1 MSILSSL
8 GSYSLDCGLSL
19 IAPWHSK
26 VGRMLTG
33 RGETIARMKQML
45 SPERPTIW
53 VHVSSLGE
61 FEQGRPLIEAIR
73 ERYSNYQILV
83 SFYSPSGYEVRSDYK
98 VLIAL
103 FIFRVI
109 HHESYA
115 DFWM

>member
-26 VGRMLTG
+26 VGRMLKG
-33 RGETIARMKQML
+33 RGETIARMQQML

-73 ERYSNYQILV
+73 ERYSNT
-83 SFYSPSGYEVRSDYK
+83 R
-98 VLIAL
+98 
-103 FIFRVI
+103 
-109 HHESYA
+109 
-115 DFWM
+115 

>member
-26 VGRMLTG
+26 VGRMLKG
-33 RGETIARMKQML
+33 RGETIARMQQML

-61 FEQGRPLIEAIR
+61 FEQGRPLIESENAIR
-73 ERYSNYQILV
+73 IIKYSLASIAHQDMKYGQAI
-83 SFYSPSGYEVRSDYK
+83 K
-98 VLIAL
+98 VLIVL